1 MLESNGAGPM
11 LGMNFEYR
19 KALLNI
25 RARLDQIE
33 TDANAI
39 LAAPADAD
47 NLPLA
52 EELRKLIVEMQ
63 AKVEE
68 KLERGAKAQEQ

>member
-1 MLESNGAGPM
+1 M
-11 LGMNFEYR
+11 LGMNSDYR

-39 LAAPADAD
+39 LANPADTD
-47 NLPLA
+47 NVPLA
-52 EELRKLIVEMQ
+52 VELRELIVEMQ

-68 KLERGAKAQEQ
+68 KLERATNS

>member
-1 MLESNGAGPM
+1 
-11 LGMNFEYR
+11 MNPAHR

-25 RARLDQIE
+25 LSRLNQIE

-39 LAAPADAD
+39 IAEPADTD

-52 EELRKLIVEMQ
+52 EELRELIVEKH

-68 KLERGAKAQEQ
+68 KLPDRL